1 MLEIFSWGF
10 MDIFSLLIIIQF
22 IKMMYQKIYKPAAYV
37 YLESQLELFASC
49 SIIYII
55 VLYIYVYLESIF
67 HIDAKYTNGIIQ
79 IVFFGGA
86 GITANQVYKRYFPH
100 KKRIYYI
107 PSKEEYLFIAMVVCG
122 AVSIKMVLEE
132 MIGIVVPLAWI
143 LGRLIWLDTSS
154 IKEIKDSLAVSHQRI
169 VESAILF
176 AIGTIF
182 LSILM
187 RFFDYYR
194 ILQAFFAVFYGIM
207 ILYPYERIRKYIIK

>member
-1 MLEIFSWGF
+1 
-10 MDIFSLLIIIQF
+10 
-22 IKMMYQKIYKPAAYV
+22 MMYQKIYKPAAYV

-49 SIIYII
+49 SIVYVI
-55 VLYIYVYLESIF
+55 VLYTYVYLERVF
-67 HIDAKYTNGIIQ
+67 CIDTKYTNGIML
-79 IVFFGGA
+79 IVFFLGA
-86 GITANQVYKRYFPH
+86 GIIANQMYKKYFSR

-107 PSKEEYLFIAMVVCG
+107 PLKEEYLFIATVVCSV
-122 AVSIKMVLEE
+122 VSIKMVSEK

-154 IKEIKDSLAVSHQRI
+154 LKEIKNSLAVSHHRI

-187 RFFDYYR
+187 RFFNYDG
-194 ILQAFFAVFYGIM
+194 ILQVFLAVFYGIV
-207 ILYPYERIRKYIIK
+207 ILYPYERIRKLYIK

>member
-37 YLESQLELFASC
+37 YLESQLELLASC
-49 SIIYII
+49 SIVYVI
-55 VLYIYVYLESIF
+55 VLYTYVYLESIF
-67 HIDAKYTNGIIQ
+67 YIDTKYTNGIIL

-86 GITANQVYKRYFPH
+86 GIIANQMYKKYFSR

-107 PSKEEYLFIAMVVCG
+107 PSKEEHLFIATVVCS
-122 AVSIKMVLEE
+122 VISIKMVSEK

-143 LGRLIWLDTSS
+143 WGRLIWLDTSS